1 MVPSINQL
9 KLLTHSYT
17 HIGVIKR
24 HKWKSAIAFTAIGYS
39 IYKLRQLYSKFK
51 DGYGEFQKIIKL
63 LDQQK
68 NNLPEGEQPE
78 DGTEEEFNFMTDI
91 LKQINDEASPILK
104 TVVSSIQETEVTQ
117 KMFILNQ
124 LSGELKVEHWL
135 EMTKNKEDKQAMI
148 EAWNKLRTETIR
160 ELFYFIYIS
169 QVFLSCSYI
178 VFSMTG
184 KQLFEIH
191 SGKSKEDGLT
201 ELAQKLEQKS
211 KDLENP
217 QVEENKQ
224 QSEEDISAKKKAERR
239 EKVTNIIHNHFMHL
253 LFDVLTD
260 FIKDLKNGILD
271 PAVDQV
277 MHNVVLKSAFTYE
290 EFETQVLDQ
299 IYDKINDTLFAP
311 APEHKEGDNA
321 LDSDDDTDFESEDSL
336 NDYDIIN
343 LSSWNEE
350 RVEELKESSIK
361 KYRSLIVSKLVD
373 FFNNASLEKY
383 SKNIAEDLK
392 HLDGEESNN
401 QEPVNPEN
409 LPSNTQSHMVDDEE
423 AENPDELLRETIETM
438 KDYLETSYSQ
448 SIFIESVDFTY
459 QSYLEKLSKDFK
471 FSSNDNQL
479 FMAKIIPIIYRNRSF
494 FREKN
499 KITQKLGEP
508 EEKKS
513 KKKKKPVEEE
523 KVVELTEE
531 EARIESLA
539 KSTPNPISSEE
550 PLVLEHQISNTRIA
564 QSEPEKES
572 METKASNLTKSV
584 NLFTKL
590 ILTEGIENSSNM
602 PDFGDLLG
610 LGGDEMGDFSLLQ
623 SIMT

>member
-1 MVPSINQL
+1 
-9 KLLTHSYT
+9 
-17 HIGVIKR
+17 
-24 HKWKSAIAFTAIGYS
+24 
-39 IYKLRQLYSKFK
+39 
-51 DGYGEFQKIIKL
+51 
-63 LDQQK
+63 
-68 NNLPEGEQPE
+68 
-78 DGTEEEFNFMTDI
+78 MTDI

-124 LSGELKVEHWL
+124 LNGELKVDHWL

-191 SGKSKEDGLT
+191 SGKTKEDGLT

-217 QVEENKQ
+217 PAEEDKK
-224 QSEEDISAKKKAERR
+224 QSEEDIAAKKKSERR
-239 EKVTNIIHNHFMHL
+239 EKVTNVIHNHFMHL
-253 LFDVLTD
+253 LFDVLTE
-260 FIKDLKNGILD
+260 FTKYLKNGILD
-271 PAVDQV
+271 PAVDEV
-277 MHNVVLKSAFTYE
+277 MKDVTLKSAYTYE
-290 EFETQVLDQ
+290 EFEAQILDQ
-299 IYDKINDTLFAP
+299 IYNKINDTLFTP
-311 APEHKEGDNA
+311 VVEQNEGNNA
-321 LDSDDDTDFESEDSL
+321 MDSDDDTDFESEDSL

-343 LSSWNEE
+343 LSSWNDEKI
-350 RVEELKESSIK
+350 EELKESSLK

-373 FFNNASLEKY
+373 YFNNAALEKY
-383 SKNIAEDLK
+383 SKNIAAELK
-392 HLDGEESNN
+392 RLDEEESSS
-401 QEPVNPEN
+401 QEPINPEN
-409 LPSNTQSHMVDDEE
+409 LPSNIHPKMEDDEE
-423 AENPDELLRETIETM
+423 SENPDELLKETIETM

-471 FSSNDNQL
+471 FSSNNNQL

-531 EARIESLA
+531 EAKLDSLSM
-539 KSTPNPISSEE
+539 STPNPISKQE
-550 PLVLEHQISNTRIA
+550 PLILEHQISNTRTA
-564 QSEPEKES
+564 QSEPDKES
-572 METKASNLTKSV
+572 METKAKNLTKSV

-590 ILTEGIENSSNM
+590 ILTEGIENTPGL
-602 PDFGDLLG
+602 PDFGDLFGMGGEDMGELG
-610 LGGDEMGDFSLLQ
+610 LLQ
-623 SIMT
+623 SIMA